1 MIYIIIIGVFQ
12 SLLLILLML
21 SNKNKKSVHFLIT
34 GLLLFVFV
42 HLGIKFIIYSNI
54 NTGIFKKGF
63 TTFIDL
69 AYGPLIW
76 MIARK
81 IKDDKYSL
89 AKHWYFF
96 LPALIAALFFFGIII
111 ATFITGVP
119 PEEFI
124 NPYNSITGFAL
135 LPLLL
140 GFSIAA
146 YKTSIHIRNFWST
159 ERQLIRNVSALFI
172 LISVL
177 ISTSTIYQFFINTP
191 QINLVLVRSIFYG
204 LLVVVCIAILRYFV
218 ISQAEKN
225 ITEKEIDIIETNL
238 PLQAEMKLQQ
248 PLSLLVNLNNS
259 IAEKN
264 TAFELIDKT
273 KEINTF
279 EENIKIEQP
288 ETSYPKK
295 YTLSSDQQK
304 RIVEKLETVMK
315 EKKLYNNPD
324 LDLTALSEA
333 TKISRHHVSEVLN
346 QYARKNFYEFIN
358 EYRIK
363 EVLLILDKCKINNI
377 KPNILP
383 IAFEVG
389 FNSKSSFN
397 LYFKKHTGLTPSEY
411 VNKIAKSNETQ
422 VFSSSN
428 AGFIHSAHTI

>member
-1 MIYIIIIGVFQ
+1 MIYIITIGVFQ

-42 HLGIKFIIYSNI
+42 HLGIKFIIYSNV

-81 IKDDKYSL
+81 VKDDNYSL

-96 LPALIAALFFFGIII
+96 LPALVAAIFFFGIII
-111 ATFITGVP
+111 SALITGAP
-119 PEEFI
+119 PENVI

-159 ERQLIRNVSALFI
+159 ERQLIRNVSVLFI
-172 LISVL
+172 MMSVL
-177 ISTSTIYQFFINTP
+177 ITIGLLYPYFINTP
-191 QINLVLVRSIFYG
+191 QINLMLVRSIFYG
-204 LLVVVCIAILRYFV
+204 LLVVVCIAILRYFI
-218 ISQAEKN
+218 ISQAEN
-225 ITEKEIDIIETNL
+225 NVTEKKSETSL
-238 PLQAEMKLQQ
+238 PLQTTMKLQQ
-248 PLSLLVNLNNS
+248 PIPLISGVNND
-259 IAEKN
+259 AETN
-264 TAFELIDKT
+264 TTFELIDEAKAMHT
-273 KEINTF
+273 I
-279 EENIKIEQP
+279 EENNKIIQP
-288 ETSYPKK
+288 ESGFQKK
-295 YTLSSDQQK
+295 HTLNSEQQK
-304 RIVEKLETVMK
+304 AIIETLQTVMRN
-315 EKKLYNNPD
+315 KKLYTDPD
-324 LDLTALSEA
+324 LDLTGLSEA
-333 TKISRHHVSEVLN
+333 AKISRHHVSEVLN
-346 QYARKNFYEFIN
+346 QYAGKSFYEFIN
-358 EYRIK
+358 GYRV
-363 EVLLILDKCKINNI
+363 EEMLVILDKCKINNI

-383 IAFEVG
+383 IAFEAG

-411 VNKIAKSNETQ
+411 LKREEKAKEIQ
-422 VFSSSN
+422 PFSPMNS
-428 AGFIHSAHTI
+428 GFIQVKQTT